1 MTTTE
6 RKTIIR
12 VALRDYRN
20 AKQSKDK
27 KKIAIALNGMENAYI
42 AVSLWG
48 VPGAE
53 ELRQTIRNAY
63 GLATN

>member
-27 KKIAIALNGMENAYI
+27 KKIAIALNGIENAYI

-48 VPGAE
+48 VPGSE
-53 ELRQTIRNAY
+53 DLRQTIRNAY